1 MKGVDFYM
9 NDDTTFGRWLKRA
22 RAEQRL
28 TQEEL
33 AERVGYSVETI
44 HKIEVGT
51 RRPSRQL
58 ASLLA
63 EVLNLAAADSRA
75 FLQAAR
81 SPAPSSSQSTY
92 FLPSGFT
99 SLIGREQE
107 NTLLRELLR
116 RREIRLLTLIG
127 PPGIG
132 KTRLAL
138 HVAAQAAADFR
149 DGVCFVP
156 LDRIADAALVGR
168 AIGLALNVA
177 DVRNTPTLETLQGA
191 LRYKQL
197 LLLLDNFEHVLDAA
211 PLVSALLASCAGITA
226 LVTSRKALQVQG
238 EHRFQVST
246 LACPPRDQP
255 VSVEELYS
263 YPAVALFV
271 ERAQSVQPDFL
282 LTPSTGA
289 AVAEICRCLD
299 GLPLSIEL
307 AAARTNVLPPNALLD
322 RLTNRLRLLT
332 TGARDAP
339 ERQQTLR
346 DTLDWSYNLLTP
358 GEQVLFRRLGVFVG
372 GWSLEAA
379 ESVANYDGTLPW
391 DVLDGLAALIDQSL
405 LRRENGGSDARYEM
419 LETLR
424 EYALE
429 RLQASGEAQQVQ
441 RQHACYFLDLAE
453 AIAPQLR
460 GANQASCLMYLESEH
475 SNLRAALRWAQQ
487 EEPGLGLRLAGT
499 LWRFW
504 HMRGCLY
511 EGRGWLTALLA
522 SPTEG
527 SDPAV
532 RAMALHGAGV
542 LAYNQSDYVVAQTLL
557 AESLAIHRDL
567 GGPAEVA
574 HILNDL
580 GSISF
585 EQGDYPRAQA
595 YYEESLALRRAV
607 GDQWDIAVTLN
618 NLGAV
623 WAEQGNYAAA
633 RPLLEESLAIRRVS
647 RDQRGVA
654 LLLNNLGN
662 MAAEQGTYDTARS
675 LLDES
680 LAVFRDLG
688 DRRGVTYTLSN
699 LGRVAV
705 RQGDVQA
712 SRAYCAECLH
722 LLADLGDKRRS
733 AECLETV
740 AEMIS
745 TEGNKIDA
753 VRLWSAATHLRS
765 AIGVPVPPSE
775 RQYHD
780 AFVEAM
786 RTIVGEEAWDA
797 AWITGQ
803 TMSLDEAL
811 TEGLAILEA

>member
-1 MKGVDFYM
+1 MSEKIV
-9 NDDTTFGRWLKRA
+9 FGGWLKRA
-22 RAEQRL
+22 RTEGQL

-58 ASLLA
+58 AVKLA
-63 EVLNLAAADSRA
+63 EVLNLTADDSHA

-81 SPAPSSSQSTY
+81 PPVPSSALSTPP
-92 FLPSGFT
+92 LPT
-99 SLIGREQE
+99 NVTTLIGREQE
-107 NTLLRELLR
+107 TAFLRELLG

-138 HVAAQAAADFR
+138 HVATQAAADFR

-156 LDRIADAALVGR
+156 LDRVADAALVGR

-191 LRYKQL
+191 LRSKEL

-211 PLVSALLASCAGITA
+211 PLVSALLAACPGITA

-238 EHRFQVST
+238 EQRFQVPT
-246 LACPPRDQP
+246 LPFPERGQP
-255 VSVEELYS
+255 ILVADLCR

-271 ERAQSVQPDFL
+271 ERAQAVQPDFE
-282 LTPSTGA
+282 LTTSAGV
-289 AVAEICRCLD
+289 AVAEICRSLD

-307 AAARTNVLPPNALLD
+307 AAARTNVLPPNVLLD

-332 TGARDAP
+332 SGSRDAP

-346 DTLDWSYNLLTP
+346 GTLDWSYNLLAP

-379 ESVANYDGTLPW
+379 ESVADYDGTLPW
-391 DVLDGLAALIDQSL
+391 EVLDGLAALIDQSL
-405 LRRENGGSDARYEM
+405 LRKETVGLGVRYVM

-441 RQHACYFLDLAE
+441 HQHACYFLALAE

-460 GANQASCLMYLESEH
+460 GANQASSLIYFESEH
-475 SNLRAALRWAQQ
+475 SNFRAALRWAQR
-487 EEPGLGLRLAGT
+487 EEPALGLRLAGT

-504 HMRGCLY
+504 HMRGYLH

-522 SPTEG
+522 SPAEG
-527 SDPAV
+527 IESAV
-532 RAMALHGAGV
+532 RATALHGAGV
-542 LAYNQSDYVVAQTLL
+542 LAYNQSDYAVAQTLL
-557 AESLAIHRDL
+557 AESLAIRRAL

-574 HILNDL
+574 HILNDM

-585 EQGDYPRAQA
+585 EQGAYPQAQT

-623 WAEQGNYAAA
+623 WAEQGNYEAA
-633 RPLLEESLAIRRVS
+633 RPLLEESLTIRRALKDS
-647 RDQRGVA
+647 RGVA

-662 MAAEQGTYDTARS
+662 MAAEQGTYGTARP

-680 LAVFRDLG
+680 LTVFRELG
-688 DRRGVTYTLSN
+688 DRRGVTYTLNN
-699 LGRVAV
+699 LGRVAL

-712 SRAYCAECLH
+712 SCTYCAECLH

-740 AEMIS
+740 AEAIS
-745 TEGNKIDA
+745 IEGHEIVA
-753 VRLWSAATHLRS
+753 VRLWSAAALLRS
-765 AIGVPVPPSE
+765 TIGVPVAPSE
-775 RQYHD
+775 RPYHE
-780 AFVEAM
+780 AFITAVRAV
-786 RTIVGEEAWDA
+786 VGEETWAA
-797 AWITGQ
+797 AWTAGQ
-803 TMSLDEAL
+803 AMSFDQAL
-811 TEGLAILEA
+811 TEALALL